1 MTITYSTGYATSSNY
16 VILIKL
22 VNMIILKFMSLKWNK
37 QNENDFNIDTDKQF
51 VPQPTIGS
59 WLTAFEE

>member
-1 MTITYSTGYATSSNY
+1 
-16 VILIKL
+16 
-22 VNMIILKFMSLKWNK
+22 MSLKWNK